1 MTTYVAAPGVAWT
14 LDTDEWD
21 LPRVFVAPLPHGPI
35 SVLPVES
42 ALIWL
47 AAVEGVRD
55 VVAEVARL
63 AGEPVETVR
72 GDVEAVLGQ
81 LVAQGLLARR

>member
-1 MTTYVAAPGVAWT
+1 MTTYAAAPGVAWT
-14 LDTDEWD
+14 QDTDEWD

-35 SVLPVES
+35 SVLPVEA

-47 AAVEGVRD
+47 AAVEGAED

-63 AGEPVETVR
+63 ASEPVESVR
-72 GDVEAVLGQ
+72 GDVEAMLGL
-81 LVAQGLLARR
+81 LVAQGLLVRR

>member
-1 MTTYVAAPGVAWT
+1 MTRYVAAPGVAWT
-14 LDTDEWD
+14 QDTDEWD

-47 AAVEGVRD
+47 AAVEGAAD

-63 AGEPVETVR
+63 AGEPDEAVR
-72 GDVEAVLGQ
+72 SDVEALLDA
-81 LVAQGLLARR
+81 LVSRGLLRRT